1 MQIMN
6 YLIYKLKILMALL
19 ETPQIDKNFTAKN
32 FKLLGID
39 GKIHS
44 ILDSQGAKGLIIA
57 FICNHCPYVQ
67 AIIDK
72 IVRDVAD
79 LAKIG
84 IGFVAINPNDTE
96 AYPDDSFDNM
106 SIFAAKHN
114 FNFQYLIDDTQE
126 VAKAYNAVCT
136 PDFFCFD
143 NNLKLQYRGR
153 LDSAGKGDLP
163 NAKHELFNVMELIA
177 NNRLQDIL
185 FYEIYI

>member
-1 MQIMN
+1 
-6 YLIYKLKILMALL
+6 MALL
-19 ETPQIDKNFTAKN
+19 ETPQIDKTFTVKD

-39 GKIHS
+39 GKTHLIS
-44 ILDSQGAKGLIIA
+44 DFKKENGLVIA

-84 IGFVAINPNDTE
+84 IGFVGINSNDAV
-96 AYPDDSFDNM
+96 AYPDDSFENM
-106 SIFAAKHN
+106 VIFAEKHN

-143 NNLKLQYRGR
+143 RKLNLQYRGR
-153 LDSAGKGDLP
+153 LDSAGKSDLP
-163 NAKHELFNVMELIA
+163 HAQRELFNAMELIA
-177 NNRLQDIL
+177 WSIVNVL
-185 FYEIYI
+185 IYVLI